1 MKILSVVAVSALV
14 LTGCQTANAGDN
26 WAGPVIGGVAGG
38 IIGNQ
43 VGKGSGKTVATAAGA
58 VIGVLVGQ
66 ELSRPHETVIVSDPG
81 HHHHPRYYRRSYDEC
96 AGYRTHYEYQ
106 ACQRG
111 IAEREHQARV
121 EAEKRAYSCAR
132 YGRCY

>member
-1 MKILSVVAVSALV
+1 MKILGVVALSALV

-38 IIGNQ
+38 ILGNQ
-43 VGKGSGKTVATAAGA
+43 VGKGSGKTAATAAGA

-66 ELSRPHETVIVSDPG
+66 ELSKTRETVIVSDHN
-81 HHHHPRYYRRSYDEC
+81 HHYVRYDEC

>member
-1 MKILSVVAVSALV
+1 MKILSVVALSALV

-26 WAGPVIGGVAGG
+26 YLGPIIGGVAGG

-43 VGKGSGKTVATAAGA
+43 VGSGSGKTAATAAGA
-58 VIGVLVGQ
+58 VVGVLVGQ
-66 ELSRPHETVIVSDPG
+66 ELSKTRETVVVSQPS
-81 HHHHPRYYRRSYDEC
+81 HHHYHNYDEC